1 MPVENPNLTSAIK
14 LKYTNS
20 LDTHSVLFRF
30 SSSTLPAVAMGSLV
44 SNGVLSAIAA
54 IVTHEG
60 STLGAEWR
68 NSGSNIFLPYS
79 FDGWDTLSFE
89 GVAAPEAIARGR
101 FMSVQARSVSGP
113 TKCKYTVF
121 PGYEF
126 GDVSYRYMPG
136 ENSDADA
143 YWNAVELMALEGD
156 LRAAD
161 DAQVIVHHYVNVG
174 LNAHYQ
180 RKART

>member
-1 MPVENPNLTSAIK
+1 

-20 LDTHSVLFRF
+20 LDTHEVMFRF
-30 SSSTLPAVAMGSLV
+30 SSATLPGVAMGSLV
-44 SNGVLSAIAA
+44 SNGVLSAIAGLM
-54 IVTHEG
+54 TDDG

-68 NSGSNIFLPYS
+68 NSGSHIFLPVA
-79 FDGWDTLSFE
+79 FDGWDTLTFTDPS
-89 GVAAPEAIARGR
+89 AATPISRGR
-101 FMSVQARSVSGP
+101 FISAQARSVSGP
-113 TKCKYTVF
+113 TKAKYTLF

-126 GDVSYRYMPG
+126 GDVSYRSMPG
-136 ENSDADA
+136 EWAAADD
-143 YWNAVELMALEGD
+143 YWGAVELMALEGD

-161 DAQVIVHHYVNVG
+161 DAQVIVHRYANVG